1 MNTQKTYNPLQ
12 TPEPAGWLAL
22 DEGERLH
29 LVEEYHRNE
38 QTELPNERLH
48 ASVHVI
54 IENQIAMGMEP
65 VVRTLGRLIQ
75 EGLVRHDA
83 IHAIGCVLAEHIH
96 GILTGGI
103 MKPEDESLYFSRV
116 EKLTAKRWLKG
127 KW

>member
-1 MNTQKTYNPLQ
+1 MIIRKTYNPLQ
-12 TPEPAGWLAL
+12 APEPAEWLAL
-22 DEGERLH
+22 DEGERLN

-38 QTELPNERLH
+38 QTELPDMRLH
-48 ASVHVI
+48 ASIHLV

-65 VVRTLGRLIQ
+65 VVRTLGRLTQ
-75 EGLVRHDA
+75 EGLDRHDA

-103 MKPEDESLYFSRV
+103 LRPEVESLYFSRV